1 MDGVTGVIPR
11 FDNKDGHMKISEISG
26 VPVPKCEGQY
36 TLKHYMIASMIPSFL
51 KAILPSDSLY
61 LVEESWNCH
70 PYCLTVVTNGY
81 LSKDRFR
88 VSVESKHVDSDVW
101 NWNELPCRD
110 RSRISS
116 TCLRMT

>member
-1 MDGVTGVIPR
+1 MIPR

-88 VSVESKHVDSDVW
+88 VSVESRYVDSDVW